1 MRHRRSPLPVR
12 VALLGAIGLAL
23 AGCDRRATREECE
36 RMLDKYVEMA
46 ANADPQM
53 PTLTPPQQDALRAQK
68 REAKRKEPVYEARVA
83 QCMREVTLR
92 QYKCAMAST
101 YVDPWEA
108 CLD

>member
-1 MRHRRSPLPVR
+1 MKRARLLHVGL
-12 VALLGAIGLAL
+12 VALAAAAGLAG
-23 AGCDRRATREECE
+23 AGCDRRANRQECE

-46 ANADPQM
+46 ANADPEM
-53 PTLTPPQQDALRAQK
+53 PLLTPPQQDALRARRRAEK
-68 REAKRKEPVYEARVA
+68 RAEPVFEARVA

-92 QYKCAMAST
+92 QYKCAMSTT